1 VATTCSEAYH
11 AIMKHVYTVLKY
23 GVDAIRGV
31 AVRVES
37 GQRAQSILPF
47 AGRSTQTTHMRG
59 GQFDL
64 LGVTCGVARRAWS
77 IYIPQA
83 TFRGVE
89 YPRTLPRGSPRDPV
103 HSCLNSDFLGA
114 FKKVRLPTGRP
125 RASQTPRPHRVRQY
139 RAPAPRPRHPAA
151 GPGPNWRQKIKG
163 LTQVP

>member
-83 TFRGVE
+83 AFRGVE

-125 RASQTPRPHRVRQY
+125 RASQTSKTAPSAPVPSPRP
-139 RAPAPRPRHPAA
+139 PPTPSGS
-151 GPGPNWRQKIKG
+151 GPGAKLASKN
-163 LTQVP
+163 

>member
-89 YPRTLPRGSPRDPV
+89 YPRTLPRDRQGTPCIRVSTVIFWGPSRR
-103 HSCLNSDFLGA
+103 SGCRQA
-114 FKKVRLPTGRP
+114 GRAQAKP
-125 RASQTPRPHRVRQY
+125 PRPHRVRQY